1 MSSNNIGPN
10 IITSTLA
17 FALDP
22 SVSSGFIKTPKQIDS
37 CVTWFDAD
45 DLSTIT
51 TESSSRNVR
60 YWADK
65 STSNIS
71 LTGGGLT
78 LANEPLSVLGG
89 LNGRNTMR
97 FDGGDYI
104 YGPFNT
110 SYTEFTIFL
119 VMRGD
124 ITTTNYQYPFSI
136 NNGTN
141 TNNFHFDINDPDGS
155 AFARTLWVY
164 WNSGGSP
171 YSVLPLTSP
180 NTTSDFLQGSPTLLT
195 FSHTNAGGGSNIIY
209 VNGRQRT
216 DQSNSGTQTITIGG
230 SGFNLYMGA
239 NSTGPG
245 GPYYGD
251 IGELI
256 IYSRQL
262 SATERSQVQ
271 NYLANKWRIPLL
283 QATATNVDLVNRKL
297 LTVGSNNVPVIDKCY
312 RLNPAD
318 ALGSPKS
325 SNFFATDPT
334 TYLSNIISTTITM
347 EAWVKPNSFSFG
359 GTNTDIGAIMICGGN
374 FYLSLDGNGK
384 FNAFMYGSSGNTS
397 AHQPSNT
404 SVTRHAWNHVV
415 WTYDGAYIR
424 WYLNGVLDKT
434 SSSTFTIGSISVG
447 SYLGIGAESNS
458 TYGRML
464 DGYVAGCKIYGKALS
479 AAEVLQNYEQIKTE
493 FATLPNIVSNNIR
506 CYYDADIYSSY
517 IGSGTSFVDVS
528 GNGYNATINNAPTF
542 VSPEP
547 KSFLLNG
554 STQDITLP
562 SNFNSGLTS
571 GTWEFWVNCASLPAS
586 SGVYQ
591 QLYIQE
597 ASVWLG
603 LYNVSG
609 VIFFGSDLNNGSGWF
624 DGNGGNTTG
633 AKTTSTLSA
642 NTWYHVAYSWDGS
655 TIRIY
660 LNGNLES
667 TTSTL
672 QASNGRQNVTT
683 LGTGTTPRLIGS
695 RSGSAYFNGKI
706 SMFRNYNIALSA
718 SEVLQN
724 YNATKF
730 RFGK

>member
-10 IITSTLA
+10 IVTSALA

-22 SVSSGFIKTPKQIDS
+22 SVSAGFIKTPKQING
-37 CVTWFDAD
+37 CITWFDAD

-51 TESSSRNVR
+51 TESGGRNVR

-65 STSNIS
+65 STSNLA

-104 YGPFNT
+104 YGSFNT

-124 ITTTNYQYPFSI
+124 ISTTNYQYPFSI
-136 NNGTN
+136 NNNTN
-141 TNNFHFDINDPDGS
+141 TTNAFYFDVNDPDGS
-155 AFARTLWVY
+155 NFAKTLWVY

-171 YSVLPLTSP
+171 YSILPLTSP

-195 FSHTNAGGGSNIIY
+195 FSHTNAGSGTNVIY

-216 DQSNSGTQTITIGG
+216 DQSNVGTQTITIGG
-230 SGFNLYMGA
+230 AGFFLFMGA
-239 NSTGPG
+239 RSTGIS

-262 SATERSQVQ
+262 STTERTQVH
-271 NYLANKWRIPLL
+271 NYLSNKWRIPLL
-283 QATATNVDLVNRKL
+283 QATATNVDLINRKL

-325 SNFFATDPT
+325 SNFFVTDPI
-334 TYLSNIISTTITM
+334 TYLSNIITTTITM
-347 EAWVKPNSFSFG
+347 EAWVKPNSFSFA

-384 FNAFMYGSSGNTS
+384 FNAFMYGSNASTVS
-397 AHQPSNT
+397 HQPSTT
-404 SVTRHAWNHVV
+404 SVTRHTWNHVA

-434 SSSTFTIGSISVG
+434 SSSTFTIGTITVG
-447 SYLGIGAESNS
+447 SYIGIGAESNS

-464 DGYVAGCKIYGKALS
+464 DGYVSGCKIYGKALS
-479 AAEVLQNYEQIKTE
+479 SSEILQNYEQSKSE
-493 FATLPNIVSNNIR
+493 FNSLPNITTTNLHF
-506 CYYDADIYSSY
+506 YLDADVYSSY
-517 IGSGTSFVDVS
+517 IGTGTSWNDLS
-528 GNGYNATINNAPTF
+528 GNGYNSTLTGGPTF
-542 VSPEP
+542 ISTDP
-547 KSFLLNG
+547 KSF
-554 STQDITLP
+554 
-562 SNFNSGLTS
+562 NFNGNYSL
-571 GTWEFWVNCASLPAS
+571 LPANTANGYNGDTLTVEVWVKHNSFGGVGTGRSYVSNWS
-586 SGVYQ
+586 SF
-591 QLYIQE
+591 
-597 ASVWLG
+597 
-603 LYNVSG
+603 NV
-609 VIFFGSDLNNGSGWF
+609 NNQRGFILRTYDTQTFPSFWWCWG
-624 DGNGGNTTG
+624 GGNYYAEGPSSYVMQTG
-633 AKTTSTLSA
+633 KI
-642 NTWYHVAYSWDGS
+642 YHIVATYEKNVAMK
-655 TIRIY
+655 IY
-660 LNGNLES
+660 INGNLEL
-667 TTSTL
+667 TTTNYTSNTIL
-672 QASNGRQNVTT
+672 FDTSNGTH
-683 LGTGTTPRLIGS
+683 IGYS
-695 RSGSAYFNGKI
+695 PINTSYMDGNIYLARV
-706 SMFRNYNIALSA
+706 YNRVLSA
-718 SEVLQN
+718 ADVSQN

>member
-1 MSSNNIGPN
+1 MSTVNNGPQ
-10 IITSTLA
+10 IVKTSLA
-17 FALDP
+17 FVLDP
-22 SVSSGFIKTPKQIDS
+22 TVSAGFIKTPKQING
-37 CVTWFDAD
+37 CITWFDAD

-51 TESSSRNVR
+51 TESGGRNVR

-65 STSNIS
+65 STSNLV

-97 FDGGDYI
+97 FNANDYI
-104 YGPFNT
+104 YGPFTT

-124 ITTTNYQYPFSI
+124 INSTTYQYPFSI

-141 TNNFHFDINDPDGS
+141 TNNLHFDVNDPDGS
-155 AFARTLWVY
+155 NYARTLWVY
-164 WNSGGSP
+164 WNGGGGNVT
-171 YSVLPLTSP
+171 VLPLTSP
-180 NTTSDFLQGSPTLLT
+180 NTNSDFLQGSPTLIT
-195 FSHTNAGGGSNIIY
+195 FSHTNAGSGTNIIY
-209 VNGRQRT
+209 ANGRQRP
-216 DQSNSGTQTITIGG
+216 DMYSSGTQTITIGG
-230 SGFNLYMGA
+230 AGFNLFMGA
-239 NSTGPG
+239 INTSANQ
-245 GPYYGD
+245 PYYGD

-262 SATERSQVQ
+262 SATERIQIQ
-271 NYLANKWRIPLL
+271 NYLSNKWRIPLL
-283 QATATNVDLVNRKL
+283 QTTSTNVDLINRKL

-325 SNFFATDPT
+325 SNFFVTDPT
-334 TYLSNIISTTITM
+334 THFSNLISTTITM
-347 EAWVKPNSFSFG
+347 EAWVKPNSFTFA
-359 GTNTDIGAIMICGGN
+359 GTNTDIGAIMIAGGN

-384 FNAFMYGSSGNTS
+384 FNAFMYGSNASTVS
-397 AHQPSNT
+397 HQPSTT

-424 WYLNGVLDKT
+424 WYLNGILDKT
-434 SSSTFTIGSISVG
+434 SSSTFTIGTISVG

-464 DGYVAGCKIYGKALS
+464 DGYVSGCKIYGKALS
-479 AAEVLQNYEQIKTE
+479 AAEVSQNYESSKTE
-493 FATLPNIVSNNIR
+493 FSTLPNMLSNNVR

-547 KSFLLNG
+547 KAFILNG

-562 SNFNSGLTS
+562 SNFNNGMTS
-571 GTWEFWVNCASLPAS
+571 GTWEFWVNCASLPAT
-586 SGVYQ
+586 SGGIQ

-597 ASVWLG
+597 ACVWLAI
-603 LYNVSG
+603 YNISG

-624 DGNGGNTTG
+624 DNNGGWNTG
-633 AKTTSTLSA
+633 ARTTSTLSA
-642 NTWYHVAYSWDGS
+642 NTWYHVTYSWDGS

-672 QASNGRQNVTT
+672 QAVNGRQNVTV
-683 LGTGTTPRLIGS
+683 LGSGTTPRSIGS
-695 RSGSAYFNGKI
+695 RSGSYFNGKF
-706 SMFRNYNIALSA
+706 SMFRNYNTSLSTA
-718 SEVLQN
+718 EVLQN

-730 RFGK
+730 RFGL

>member
-10 IITSTLA
+10 IVTSALA

-22 SVSSGFIKTPKQIDS
+22 SVSAGFIKTPKQING
-37 CVTWFDAD
+37 CITWFDAD

-51 TESSSRNVR
+51 TESGGRNVR

-65 STSNIS
+65 STSNLA

-104 YGPFNT
+104 YGSFNT

-124 ITTTNYQYPFSI
+124 ISTTNYQYPFSI
-136 NNGTN
+136 NNNTN
-141 TNNFHFDINDPDGS
+141 TTNAFYFDVNDPDGS
-155 AFARTLWVY
+155 NFAKTLWVY

-171 YSVLPLTSP
+171 YSILPLTSP

-195 FSHTNAGGGSNIIY
+195 FSHTNAGSGTNVIY

-216 DQSNSGTQTITIGG
+216 DQSNVGTQTITIGG
-230 SGFNLYMGA
+230 AGFFLFMGA
-239 NSTGPG
+239 RSTGIS

-262 SATERSQVQ
+262 STTERTQVH
-271 NYLANKWRIPLL
+271 NYLSNKWRIPLL
-283 QATATNVDLVNRKL
+283 QATATNVDLINRKL

-325 SNFFATDPT
+325 SNFFVTDPI
-334 TYLSNIISTTITM
+334 TYLSNIITTTITM
-347 EAWVKPNSFSFG
+347 EAWVKPNSFSFA

-384 FNAFMYGSSGNTS
+384 FNAFMYGSNASTVS
-397 AHQPSNT
+397 HQPSTT
-404 SVTRHAWNHVV
+404 SVTRHTWNHVV

-434 SSSTFTIGSISVG
+434 SSSTFTIGSINVG

-464 DGYVAGCKIYGKALS
+464 DGYVSGCKIYGRALS
-479 AAEVLQNYEQIKTE
+479 SAEVSQNYEQTKT
-493 FATLPNIVSNNIR
+493 TYSNLPNIVTNGLQL
-506 CYYDADIYSSY
+506 YLDADVYSSY
-517 IGSGTSFVDVS
+517 VGSGTTWTDLS
-528 GNGYNATINNAPTF
+528 GNGNNATLQNSPSF
-542 VSPEP
+542 VSTEP
-547 KSFLLNG
+547 KNFTFNG
-554 STQDITLP
+554 TNQYATISM
-562 SNFNSGLTS
+562 SGLRVANITEEVWVFLSSTS
-571 GTWEFWVNCASLPAS
+571 DQVFIGSQYGTSSNNSFAIWVQSGAFAFGVNTGGNFYYSTISTVS
-586 SGVYQ
+586 SGVWYHLTHTYNGTTQ
-591 QLYIQE
+591 YFYVNGTLVSTYNSS
-597 ASVWLG
+597 ASGNITYDVNNTLLALAADW
-603 LYNVSG
+603 
-609 VIFFGSDLNNGSGWF
+609 NGSGYNA
-624 DGNGGNTTG
+624 GATGYVNG
-633 AKTTSTLSA
+633 KMP
-642 NTWYHVAYSWDGS
+642 VV
-655 TIRIY
+655 RIY
-660 LNGNLES
+660 N
-667 TTSTL
+667 
-672 QASNGRQNVTT
+672 R
-683 LGTGTTPRLIGS
+683 
-695 RSGSAYFNGKI
+695 
-706 SMFRNYNIALSA
+706 ALSA
-718 SEVLQN
+718 VEVLQN

-730 RFGK
+730 RFGL